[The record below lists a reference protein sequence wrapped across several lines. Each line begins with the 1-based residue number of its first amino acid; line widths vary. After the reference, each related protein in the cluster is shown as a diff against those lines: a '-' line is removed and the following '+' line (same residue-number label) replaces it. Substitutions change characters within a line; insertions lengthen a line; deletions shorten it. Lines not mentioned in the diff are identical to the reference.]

1 MPDNVK
7 DDVKTEVK
15 SEARV
20 DAKSGLASNL
30 MVDRR
35 SAPRYPLIVL
45 ANVTL
50 LGSNV
55 TLNARTSDV
64 SRGGCYIDTLQPLE
78 TGSAVLV
85 RLTQKQEVFEAQA
98 TVVYV
103 SPGLGMGLRFH
114 EPLPAA
120 QLALL
125 DRWFASLAAKP
136 A

>member
-1 MPDNVK
+1 MP
-7 DDVKTEVK
+7 EVRSEAK
-15 SEARV
+15 SEANSEV
-20 DAKSGLASNL
+20 NANPKPDATSNV

-64 SRGGCYIDTLQPLE
+64 SRGGCYIDTLQPLDK
-78 TGSAVLV
+78 GSAVSV
-85 RLTQKQEVFEAQA
+85 RLTQKQEVFEALG

-103 SPGLGMGLRFH
+103 SPGLGMGVQFH

-120 QLALL
+120 QLAVL
-125 DRWFASLAAKP
+125 DRWFAPLAATP
-136 A
+136 V